1 MNKEWNNHKQ
11 QCFIQMHMYGDEE
24 KVVLKILRVAEMNE
38 QIMWTSK
45 TVHGSSL
52 YSISFINENGTS

>member
-1 MNKEWNNHKQ
+1 MFHPNAHVWRWGESS
-11 QCFIQMHMYGDEE
+11 
-24 KVVLKILRVAEMNE
+24 VKILRVAEMNE

-45 TVHGSSL
+45 TVLGSSL